1 MRISDWSSDVCSSDL
16 TAVAESRHQRVECRR
31 DAIWTPAGLDRFSP
45 KAESGNGRD
54 DEIVADLI
62 GCRVA
67 WRAKRINE
75 VQKLNLRPRP
85 SMKKEQ
91 RPAATGFCANVE
103 KMDLYAVDRREK
115 IGRAPLRGKG
125 GRYV

>member
-54 DEIVADLI
+54 DEVVADLI

-75 VQKLNLRPRP
+75 VQQLNLLPRQ
-85 SMKKEQ
+85 SLKQ
-91 RPAATGFCANVE
+91 AHGPAAHGLGTTGGKKQQE
-103 KMDLYAVDRREK
+103 TGEG
-115 IGRAPLRGKG
+115 IG
-125 GRYV
+125 YVG

>member
-54 DEIVADLI
+54 DEIVAELI
-62 GCRVA
+62 GCSVA
-67 WRAKRINE
+67 WRAKRIKE
-75 VQKLNLRPRP
+75 VQKLNLPPLP

-91 RPAATGFCANVE
+91 RPAGTGFCGKGV
-103 KMDLYAVDRREK
+103 KMERDTGDRRDNLQVRDK
-115 IGRAPLRGKG
+115 
-125 GRYV
+125 V